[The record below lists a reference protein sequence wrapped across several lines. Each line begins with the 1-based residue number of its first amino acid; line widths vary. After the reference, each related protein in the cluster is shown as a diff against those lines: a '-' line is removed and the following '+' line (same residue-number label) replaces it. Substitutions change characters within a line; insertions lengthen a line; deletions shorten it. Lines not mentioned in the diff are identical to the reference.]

1 MQTEQSQQPVAG
13 LSVSV
18 GAHHLAVVH
27 EYREVYQ
34 QWQAAD
40 SASEENGEV
49 TKRFEHLQMRLAS
62 ILDALVYEAE
72 KKRS

>member
-13 LSVSV
+13 LSVPV
-18 GAHHLAVVH
+18 DAHHLAVVH

-40 SASEENGEV
+40 SEENREL
-49 TKRFEHLQMRLAS
+49 TKRFEHLQMRLAI

-72 KKRS
+72 KNAAEK